1 MVSEDLRTRIT
12 QAVDAHE
19 AELVEFTRELIQI
32 PSVTGHE
39 GAVQRR
45 IAEML
50 KGLGLEVDEFEP
62 DLNLLAS
69 HPAYVP
75 VEGLNYSGRPN
86 VVGRYAG
93 RGGGRTLL
101 LNGHVDTIP
110 LEPLEAWRHGALS
123 GQTEGGR
130 IYGRGASDMKGG
142 IAVMTLAMK
151 TLLDAGIRPRGSVLL
166 EYVVDEEMTGY
177 GTLACILRGYRAD
190 AGISLETSDLCVQPA
205 AIGRLWFTISVP
217 GHAVSISRHWEGVS
231 AIDKGIKLVEAIR
244 ALEQIRW
251 ATLSHPLYPDHRTAL
266 PCAVCMFHAGT
277 FPSAVPDSAVLRGS
291 IGLLPNEDRRDVE
304 RQVLEQVMQ
313 VAEGDPWLRN
323 HRPVVEFK
331 KTGGEGAEI
340 PADHPIV
347 DTVRS
352 AFQAVTGDS
361 PTISGR
367 TGGADTRY
375 LIKHGGTPTVIFG
388 PGPTSEMHAMNES
401 IPISN
406 LVLATKVVAVSIVD
420 WCGAD
425 VL

>member
-1 MVSEDLRTRIT
+1 MVSEDLRVRINR
-12 QAVDAHE
+12 AVDAHE

-45 IAEML
+45 IAGIL
-50 KGLGLEVDEFEP
+50 KGIGLQVDEFEP

-69 HPAYVP
+69 HPAFVP
-75 VEGLNYSGRPN
+75 LEGLNYVGRPN
-86 VVGRYAG
+86 VVGLYAG
-93 RGGGRTLL
+93 PGGGRSLL

-110 LEPLEAWRHGALS
+110 LEPFEAWTHGALS
-123 GQTEGGR
+123 GQVDGGR

-151 TLLDAGIRPRGSVLL
+151 TLLDAGIRPRGNVLL

-205 AIGRLWFTISVP
+205 AIGRLWFTITVA
-217 GHAVSISRHWEGVS
+217 GHGVSISRHWEGVS

-244 ALEQIRW
+244 DVEQMRW
-251 ATLSHPLYPDHRTAL
+251 AALRHPLYPDHRTAL

-277 FPSAVPDSAVLRGS
+277 FPSAVPESAVLRGS
-291 IGLLPNEDRRDVE
+291 LGLLPHEDRRDVE
-304 RQVLEQVMQ
+304 RQVIGQIMR
-313 VAEGDPWLRN
+313 VADADPWLRE

-352 AFQAVTGDS
+352 AFRAVGGES

-388 PGPTSEMHAMNES
+388 PGLTSEMHAMNES

-406 LVLATKVVAVSIVD
+406 LLLATKVVAVSIAD
-420 WCGAD
+420 WCGVEA
-425 VL
+425 